1 MAGLDLSSLSAL
13 QTNLGAL
20 VPSSTDILQQVAVGA
35 ASGVVLAGLK
45 SQVASGALDPLGL
58 FNHQQPAA
66 GNAPPTVVS
75 TTTITASAF
84 SALPAALQAQLQTS
98 GVHIVAG

>member
-1 MAGLDLSSLSAL
+1 MAGLDLSSLANL
-13 QTNLGAL
+13 QSNLSSL

-45 SQVASGALDPLGL
+45 TQIANGALDPLGL
-58 FNHQQPAA
+58 FNHTQQA
-66 GNAPPTVVS
+66 GNNPPSVVS

-84 SALPAALQAQLQTS
+84 AALPAGLQAQLQAS